1 MKKRLILSPL
11 LALFLMMF
19 IVGCV
24 PQKKEE
30 SKQLSTAT
38 IEATQASTQE
48 MKTYVSKYGFSVSY
62 PGDWHLD
69 EDDYALGRNME
80 HGKVPFY
87 LGNKNN
93 EFFVDFSYATEGYSL
108 FEMADIFEFNGD
120 IGAFV
125 DALNIL
131 TEKEQL
137 PASNVIGGVAHVFVG
152 KSKQNPDKQMIM
164 IVALIYNK
172 KTKVALLIEQLPMTN
187 KELFMKMLR
196 NIKVE

>member
-1 MKKRLILSPL
+1 MALL
-11 LALFLMMF
+11 LALMV
-19 IVGCV
+19 IGCA
-24 PQKKEE
+24 PAKKEGE
-30 SKQLSTAT
+30 KKLLAT
-38 IEATQASTQE
+38 TEVVTQVSTQE
-48 MKTYVSKYGFSVSY
+48 MKTYVSRYGFSVSY

-93 EFFVDFSYATEGYSL
+93 EFFVEFGYATEGYSL

-137 PASNVIGGVAHVFVG
+137 PASKVIGGVAHVFVG
-152 KSKQNPDKQMIM
+152 KSKQNPDKKMTM